1 MKVITLK
8 AIPRQYKNAG
18 QHAEQVARFT
28 LTGEIHKADNIPCT
42 VSGDCNGI
50 QIKSA
55 RATVCYGTDIKAHIE
70 MDAATEYGYVN
81 ADFSMMY
88 IMSPAE
94 YFDFTVKFGTRTTD
108 SSRNGGAVKIR
119 LKSEGKEM
127 RAWLESRI

>member
-1 MKVITLK
+1 MK
-8 AIPRQYKNAG
+8 AIERHYSNNG

-28 LTGEIHKADNIPCT
+28 LTGEMCKADNKPFT
-42 VSGDCNGI
+42 AGGDCGGI

-55 RATVCYGTDIKAHIE
+55 RATVCHGTDIKAHIE
-70 MDAATEYGYVN
+70 MDAATEYGYVS
-81 ADFSMMY
+81 ADFSVMY
-88 IMSPAE
+88 LMSPAE